1 MSRDYKQECKFLEG
15 CLESMGIQR
24 DKDILKIESLEK
36 ENAALRAA
44 NESVAVCSD
53 HILDIKGIGCLVC
66 ENAALREAIKCV
78 WVSWHE
84 WRDDPSENTLY
95 FLEREINAAGELIPP
110 TTDKG
115 YDPGMLDRFEREA
128 E

>member
-1 MSRDYKQECKFLEG
+1 MSDWADALHEHAVTVSNRYNDHVMSYDLNNAA
-15 CLESMGIQR
+15 I
-24 DKDILKIESLEK
+24 ILESLEK

-110 TTDKG
+110 TTDK
-115 YDPGMLDRFEREA
+115 A
-128 E
+128 AK